1 MELSIKQ
8 RLGSYNVEELTKFL
22 SEKLEERALKDNVA
36 HNEFMQ
42 FLANFKSS
50 RYSWRNQMLL
60 YVQAQERGLMPVFAT
75 FDEWKGQGT
84 TIAKGEKGLT
94 ICRPVF
100 NDVYYEIEK
109 DENGQIGRYV
119 KFVLKPEQ
127 VKEFEERV
135 KKGEMRKESEIT
147 SFIYVDSAFSLSQT
161 TMQEQDRIEYL
172 QRYNNTSVSTQ
183 DHERIYEQLKHVAQA
198 LGRPVTEMDIKGES
212 LGWVEIA
219 ENGGI
224 AIKKDMPTDA
234 KISTLTHEIGHKLLH
249 IQNKTAEN
257 RPQKEIQAQL
267 FSHLAML
274 KLGIDAEEQFSLS
287 YINNWSKSAE
297 KYPPMFDINGRE
309 LSKGETLQVHLS
321 LVIPAVDKLLETLE
335 VQTQADIVNAEV
347 LEQLKT
353 YTETG
358 ERIKQ
363 APKNLNHEEKVEIEP
378 LRVLNQTE
386 KAVMVKLSG
395 KNPEDA
401 KRQVWLPKSQVTIE
415 NKMVIE
421 ATPTI
426 IKDKGLTIK
435 SQASATQKAGL
446 QRRIKV

>member
-109 DENGQIGRYV
+109 DENGEIGRYV
-119 KFVLKPEQ
+119 KFALKPEQ

-172 QRYNNTSVSTQ
+172 QRYNNTSISTQ
-183 DHERIYEQLKHVAQA
+183 DHERIYDQLKHVAQA

-224 AIKKDMPTDA
+224 TIKKDMPTDA

-287 YINNWSKSAE
+287 YINNWSNSAE

-309 LSKGETLQVHLS
+309 LTKGETLQVHLS

-335 VQTQADIVNAEV
+335 VQNQADIVNAEV

-363 APKNLNHEEKVEIEP
+363 APKKINHEEKVEIEP
-378 LRVLNQTE
+378 LRVLKQTE

-401 KRQVWLPKSQVTIE
+401 KTQVWLPKSQITVE
-415 NKMVIE
+415 NKMVTE
-421 ATPTI
+421 ATPTV
-426 IKDKGLTIK
+426 IKDKGLTVK